1 MDPSRA
7 ISVDD
12 LRRMARARLPRPVF
26 DFIDGAADDERTLRA
41 NVADFESV
49 RLVPRFLRDVSATRL
64 DTTLLGAPVAAP
76 LMIAPTGLATLV
88 HPDADRVL
96 ATEAAAAGLPFAL
109 STAAGTRLEDVAAVG
124 PGRRWFQLYVFR
136 DRSITEGLVERAA
149 AAGYE
154 ALVLTVDVPVVGK
167 RERDRRNGFTVPLAL
182 GPRSL
187 LDFALRP
194 RWCADIARHGMPT
207 MRNFDIGGEAGGD
220 RSHAT
225 LLNAQFDPGLTW
237 EAIGWLRARWRG
249 PLLVKGLLSLDD
261 VLRAADHGVDAV
273 VVSNHGGRQL
283 DGVSSSIRALAR
295 WGAEASA
302 RVPLLVDGG
311 FRRGSDIVKAVA
323 LGASAVMVGRPT
335 LFAAA
340 AGGAAGVRRC
350 LRILTDEMHVTLAH
364 LGAAS
369 IAELDRRCV
378 DADGLRG

>member
-41 NVADFESV
+41 NIADFESV

-64 DTTLLGAPVAAP
+64 DTTLLGSPVAAP
-76 LMIAPTGLATLV
+76 LLIAPTGLATLA

-96 ATEAAAAGLPFAL
+96 AAEAAAAGLPFTL

-136 DRSITEGLVERAA
+136 DRGITERLIERAA

-167 RERDRRNGFTVPLAL
+167 RERDRRNGFTVPLRL
-182 GPRSL
+182 GARSL
-187 LDFALRP
+187 VDFALRP
-194 RWCADIARHGMPT
+194 RWCAGIARHGLPT
-207 MRNFDIGGEAGGD
+207 MRNFDIGGAVGGD
-220 RSHAT
+220 RSHAA
-225 LLNAQFDPGLTW
+225 LVNAQFDPGLTW
-237 EAIGWLRARWRG
+237 EAIGWLRERWRG

-261 VLRAADHGVDAV
+261 VLRAADRGVDAV

-283 DGVSSSIRALAR
+283 DGVSSSIRALAD
-295 WGAEASA
+295 WGAEAGA
-302 RVPLLVDGG
+302 RVPLIVDGG
-311 FRRGSDIVKAVA
+311 FRRGSDVVKAVA
-323 LGASAVMVGRPT
+323 LGASAVMLGRPT

-340 AGGAAGVRRC
+340 AGGAVGVRRC
-350 LRILTDEMHVTLAH
+350 LQILTDEMHMTLAH

-369 IAELDRRCV
+369 IAEVDRRCV
-378 DADGLRG
+378 EVDARRG